1 MQFRKIAGPQV
12 FTTGNGGEPKEYPLP
27 ASSGG
32 HMVKGMGYMI
42 KFLGNSGA
50 NARAGLRLDHGP
62 DGSAWVTH
70 STPIAVAA
78 IPAGG
83 LAAGDTYATT
93 AMIQEVTRGVLLCQ
107 SNDANQQSFTAEI
120 YEMRKPF

>member
-12 FTTGNGGEPKEYPLP
+12 FSTGAGGAAAEFPLP
-27 ASSGG
+27 VSAGG
-32 HMVKGMGYMI
+32 RMVKGMGYLI

-50 NARAGLRLDHGP
+50 NARAGLRLDNGP
-62 DGSAWVTH
+62 DGTAWVTH

-83 LAAGDTYATT
+83 LSQGDTYAVTT
-93 AMIQEVTRGVLLCQ
+93 MIQEVTRGVLLCQ
-107 SNDANQQSFTAEI
+107 SNDANVQYFTAEI